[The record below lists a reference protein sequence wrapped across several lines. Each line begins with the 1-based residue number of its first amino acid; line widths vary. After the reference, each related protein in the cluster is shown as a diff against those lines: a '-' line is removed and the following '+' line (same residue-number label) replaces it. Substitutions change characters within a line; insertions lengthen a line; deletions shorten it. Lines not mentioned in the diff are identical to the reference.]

1 MTEGRFNFK
10 SNVGAIDIDFSDN
23 EYLHKYKNIE
33 GSDGSVF
40 KECDIIDSGMVNWSL
55 GLETKEYGIKS
66 FIINITNVRVSLK
79 DINENVLDLNFNCD
93 EYDINSY
100 IETNTDC
107 FYPRTIYV
115 NLKSKRLEVTF

>member
-1 MTEGRFNFK
+1 MSEGKFNFK

-23 EYLHKYKNIE
+23 EYLDKYKGLE

-40 KECDIIDSGMVNWSL
+40 KGCDVIDSGMVDWSL
-55 GLETKEYGIKS
+55 GFETKDYGIKS
-66 FIINITNVRVSLK
+66 FLIRITNVRVSIK
-79 DINENVLDLNFNCD
+79 DEDDNVLDINFSCD